1 MITAEL
7 ARKIDLLPQESYRM
21 AESFVEQLADAD
33 NLKDSAFKVFMEK
46 MDAAEKS
53 IREHGFFSEEEVEK
67 ELAII

>member
-7 ARKIDLLPQESYRM
+7 ARKIDLLPKESYRM
-21 AESFVEQLADAD
+21 VESFVEQLADAD
-33 NLKDSAFKVFMEK
+33 NLKDSAFKVFMKK

-67 ELAII
+67 ELAKI